1 MDGKRKTIRTPKV
14 LSSAR
19 RKHAKTK
26 AADEESEP
34 CLTLTDVEHGNTE
47 TPAPMSARGVG
58 KEQIGES
65 ETDEEVS
72 CLRGIQEDT
81 ASTTKQRGGTTL
93 RTVEKGGSKRKLD
106 PSATS
111 TPTPKRGRPR
121 KLDVEGIE
129 CV

>member
-1 MDGKRKTIRTPKV
+1 MRTPKV

-19 RKHAKTK
+19 RRNAKTK

-34 CLTLTDVEHGNTE
+34 RLTLTDVEHGNTE
-47 TPAPMSARGVG
+47 TPTPMSARGVG
-58 KEQIGES
+58 KEQVVES
-65 ETDEEVS
+65 ATDEAVL

-81 ASTTKQRGGTTL
+81 ASTTKQGGGTTL
-93 RTVEKGGSKRKLD
+93 RTVEKGGSKRKLG
-106 PSATS
+106 PNSTS